1 MEPFTCLEAPG
12 APLDV
17 DNVDTDQ
24 LVPGRFLNRPRADGL
39 AQFCFRDLRYG
50 ADNAPRPDFSLN
62 RPEFRDAR
70 ILVAGAIFGSGSSR
84 ESAVWA
90 LIDPHPDIRPSGFR
104 AVIAASFGD
113 IFFNNAC
120 KNGLLPV
127 QLPADACAQL
137 RAEVHAS
144 PGAAIRVD
152 LVTQEVRFPSGA
164 LHRFEIDEF
173 RKTCLLNGHDDI
185 GLTLQFKE
193 AIEAFEARA
202 LAETPWLRGP

>member
-1 MEPFTCLEAPG
+1 MEPFTSLEAPG

-17 DNVDTDQ
+17 ENVDTDQ

-39 AQFCFRDLRYG
+39 AQFCFRDLRYDG
-50 ADNAPRPDFSLN
+50 DAPRPAFSLN
-62 RPEFRDAR
+62 RPEFRDAK

-90 LIDPHPDIRPSGFR
+90 LIDPHPEIRPSGFR

-120 KNGLLPV
+120 KNGLVPV

-152 LVTQEVRFPSGA
+152 LEAQEVRFPSGA
-164 LHRFEIDEF
+164 IHRFEIDEF
-173 RKTCLLNGHDDI
+173 RRTCLLNGYDDI
-185 GLTLQFKE
+185 GLTLQFKG
-193 AIEAFEARA
+193 AIEEFEARYH
-202 LAETPWLRGP
+202 AETPWLRAP